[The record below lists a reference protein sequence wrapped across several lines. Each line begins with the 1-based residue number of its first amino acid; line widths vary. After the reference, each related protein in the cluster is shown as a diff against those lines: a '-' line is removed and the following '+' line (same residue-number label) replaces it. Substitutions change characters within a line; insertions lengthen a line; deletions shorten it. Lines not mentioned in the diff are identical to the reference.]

1 MITHLSAADF
11 VTMPWANG
19 KGTTVELLRVERVGR
34 LILRLSRAMVVEDGP
49 FSILPNIAR
58 ILTVLSGPGF
68 DLVGEGLHLP
78 ARPLHPVAFAGDI
91 ALRAM
96 GVAQPCE
103 DFNVMTAADLPPAK
117 VAVYPAGTSA
127 QGAYN
132 EITSVPGAFTISPL
146 GSFAAMLSESLP
158 PSTATPVAIAGAR
171 PWIECMP

>member
-19 KGTTVELLRVERVGR
+19 KGTTVELLREERECR

-78 ARPLHPVAFAGDI
+78 ARPLHPVAFAGDV
-91 ALRAM
+91 ADAGSNPAQRSRRA
-96 GVAQPCE
+96 
-103 DFNVMTAADLPPAK
+103 
-117 VAVYPAGTSA
+117 S
-127 QGAYN
+127 
-132 EITSVPGAFTISPL
+132 ISVSGHSSDVPF
-146 GSFAAMLSESLP
+146 
-158 PSTATPVAIAGAR
+158 
-171 PWIECMP
+171 

>member
-19 KGTTVELLRVERVGR
+19 KGTTVELLRVEREGR
-34 LILRLSRAMVVEDGP
+34 LILRLSRALVVEDGA

-78 ARPLHPVAFAGDI
+78 ARPLHPVAFAGDV
-91 ALRAM
+91 ALRAV
-96 GVAQPCE
+96 GVAHPSE

-127 QGAYN
+127 QGALLALAAGR
-132 EITSVPGAFTISPL
+132 IGALDVARYDLVLTDQPL
-146 GSFAAMLSESLP
+146 LADM
-158 PSTATPVAIAGAR
+158 PVIAVQAVGL
-171 PWIECMP
+171 